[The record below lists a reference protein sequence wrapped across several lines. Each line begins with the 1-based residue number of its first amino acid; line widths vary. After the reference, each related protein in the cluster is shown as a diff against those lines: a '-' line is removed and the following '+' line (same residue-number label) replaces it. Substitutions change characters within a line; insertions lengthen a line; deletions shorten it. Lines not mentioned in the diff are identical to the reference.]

1 MIDHA
6 ANERA
11 ERDTADALR
20 RAEDLLEDGNSVKDT
35 MDLLDDEFLGSEV
48 WPSASASL
56 WREVERMARRV
67 SVR

>member
-20 RAEDLLEDGNSVKDT
+20 RAEDLLDDGNSVKDT
-35 MDLLDDEFLGSEV
+35 MDLLDDEFLGSEI

-56 WREVERMARRV
+56 WREVERMARRA